1 MLSAGYGGFRN
12 GETSRSYAHL
22 AVWLGHLGLGYG
34 LALVY
39 LSHVLGGEEDVMSR
53 VTELLHMFGEQPV

>member
-1 MLSAGYGGFRN
+1 M
-12 GETSRSYAHL
+12 
-22 AVWLGHLGLGYG
+22 GHLGLGYG

-53 VTELLHMFGEQPV
+53 VTEVLHMFGEEPV